1 MKFSIIT
8 KMNALKKSHKQRGDA
23 IVAVLCV
30 LAILLVLSAALLV
43 STNIVVNNNAEYKD
57 QIQCKLAANSFAKT
71 LQDKLGDS
79 QDELTLT
86 VETLLNSDDWTYY
99 NDEILEHGHGEA
111 DRKFAFED
119 GDFYHS
125 IVMYYE
131 ADEDTANDPS
141 SFELVLE
148 LTTTYKDQKYKIV
161 SRFNRYAD
169 NNGNNDTYF
178 WYLSW
183 NSNDVDTGEG
193 DGN

>member
-1 MKFSIIT
+1 MKFAIIT
-8 KMNALKKSHKQRGDA
+8 KMNTLKQSHKQRGDA
-23 IVAVLCV
+23 IVAVLCI
-30 LAILLVLSAALLV
+30 LAILLALSAALLV

-71 LQDKLGDS
+71 LQDKLGDN
-79 QDELTLT
+79 QDELTQAI
-86 VETLLNSDDWTYY
+86 ESMLNNKTWTYY
-99 NDEILEHGHGEA
+99 NDEIPGHGHSEA
-111 DRKFAFED
+111 DRRFAFD
-119 GDFYHS
+119 DVDFNHS

-131 ADEDTANDPS
+131 ADEDTANDPL

-161 SRFNRYAD
+161 SRFNRYED
-169 NNGNNDTYF
+169 KVDENIFY

-183 NSNDVDTGEG
+183 NSNDSDTSEG